1 MAETYKKVCG
11 AFINLRYSW
20 LSIQVELKFELF
32 WAYKNLWPIC
42 ELIKILLNN
51 RIHRDK
57 TIAQKLEDDSPK
69 GKGKAKAKVNKID
82 KIDNGPLKLEGPSST
97 KRKRKARTKVEESD
111 NGDDYDLDANEDNED
126 NDNGDDADKDGDDKD
141 NKNKEEQVEKTNRKM
156 NVDVLGVQSEG
167 DETDNQSQTK
177 NVSIIPKYLLTLT

>member
-1 MAETYKKVCG
+1 MWCFYQLTL
-11 AFINLRYSW
+11 FMT
-20 LSIQVELKFELF
+20 SIQVESKFELF
-32 WAYKNLWPIC
+32 RAYENSWPIR
-42 ELIKILLNN
+42 ELIKISLNN

-69 GKGKAKAKVNKID
+69 GKGKAKVKVD
-82 KIDNGPLKLEGPSST
+82 KIDEIDDGPLKLEGPSST

-126 NDNGDDADKDGDDKD
+126 NDNGDDADEDGDDKD

-156 NVDVLGVQSEG
+156 SMDVLGVQSEG
-167 DETDNQSQTK
+167 DETDNQSQTE
-177 NVSIIPKYLLTLT
+177 NVSIVPKYLLTLT